1 LSRLG
6 ILIAADDRED
16 DVEQMETDLNE
27 SAQTGNEGDLFAQ
40 TAIPSEQFSKG
51 GSKGSKK

>member
-27 SAQTGNEGDLFAQ
+27 SAQTGNDGDFFAQ